1 MPCTYNEAADY
12 PHNVSD
18 RPTGPGEHQ
27 VDAGRRQVPDGYESG
42 PEAPIRAAARAL
54 ARVAGARTV
63 VLVEGISDQVAVET
77 VATCLGRDLAQEGV
91 VVVPIGGAHAI
102 RQILATDA
110 LRATSPSDGGDT
122 GPGGRPPRLTAL
134 CDRREAA
141 IFRRALA
148 GVEHL
153 GLYVCVEDLEE
164 ELIRGAGVPAVE
176 ALFEAHGDLS
186 SLRTLQNQPAW
197 RGRRPEDQIHRF
209 LSAGARR
216 KIRYAHLLAEAAP
229 PAPVTE
235 LLAAVADGRKR

>member
-1 MPCTYNEAADY
+1 
-12 PHNVSD
+12 VSD
-18 RPTGPGEHQ
+18 RLPGTGEHQ

-54 ARVAGARTV
+54 ARVAGARAV

-77 VATCLGRDLAQEGV
+77 VATCLGRDLTREGV
-91 VVVPIGGAHAI
+91 VVVPMGGAHAI

-110 LRATSPSDGGDT
+110 LRVTSRPDGGDT
-122 GPGGRPPRLTAL
+122 GPGRRPPRLTAL

-141 IFRRALA
+141 IFDRALA

-153 GLYVCVEDLEE
+153 GLYVCVEDLED
-164 ELIRGAGVPAVE
+164 ELIRGAGVPTVE

-186 SLRTLQNQPAW
+186 SLRTLQSQPAW
-197 RGRRPEDQIHRF
+197 RGRPPEAQIHRF

-216 KIRYAHLLAEAAP
+216 KIRYARLLAEAAP
-229 PAPVTE
+229 PGPVTA
-235 LLAAVADGRKR
+235 LLAAVAAGVTDE